1 MSEVRFTSPMTSFLM
16 FSIVLFILGFIFMIP
31 LLCMLAVLPLSA
43 AIVSLFIPPPSEIE
57 IERDLSKTKC
67 RVGDEV
73 EVEIHVRI
81 NKGIGF
87 IIIRNELPKPFELT
101 RGNNIHVVFKGLRR
115 VDRTITFAF
124 RCTKRGEFTLPALDV
139 EIYHILYMKEPIRL
153 NVTKSIKL
161 QILPP
166 VSTLR
171 RMRFIPTKSRVY
183 IPLTSISRMGPVTSD
198 FKEIREY
205 RPGDPFKFI
214 NWKATARNSTNTPM
228 VNEFEREGKKN
239 ILILLDCTSVMLP
252 GTELEN
258 PLEYA
263 ISATAGLVY
272 YLTRRAFNVMLGI
285 IGYGIV
291 IPPGTGA
298 EQYVRVIN
306 TLVGIKGVSN
316 KVSLDRLLKSIERWI
331 VECIPLTIMIT
342 NLTYNNLPEVVNCIK
357 FIGSHVGKFYRKSP
371 FLPILIIDVSPYY
384 LIAKSTDEQNIV
396 LAYSYYMKKKMYSQ
410 LRRLKVMTIRWD
422 IGRRSFNQVA
432 SLLLRM
438 IR

>member
-31 LLCMLAVLPLSA
+31 LLCMLAVLPLST
-43 AIVSLFIPPPSEIE
+43 AIVSLFIPLPSEIE
-57 IERDLSKTKC
+57 IERGLSKTKC

-73 EVEIHVRI
+73 EVKIHIKI
-81 NKGIGF
+81 NNGIGF

-139 EIYHILYMKEPIRL
+139 EVYHILYMKEPL
-153 NVTKSIKL
+153 KLKVAKSVKL
-161 QILPP
+161 QILPL

-171 RMRFIPTKSRVY
+171 RMRFIPTRSRIY

-214 NWKATARNSTNTPM
+214 NWKATARNPMNTPM

-239 ILILLDCTSVMLP
+239 ILILLDCTPVMLP

-263 ISATAGLVY
+263 ISATVGLVY
-272 YLTRRAFNVMLGI
+272 YLTRRAFNVLLGI
-285 IGYGIV
+285 IGHGIIV
-291 IPPGTGA
+291 PPGTGA

-306 TLVGIKGVSN
+306 VLVGIKGVSN

-357 FIGSHVGKFYRKSP
+357 FMGSHVGKFYRKSP

-384 LIAKSTDEQNIV
+384 LIAKGTDEQDII
-396 LAYSYYMKKKMYSQ
+396 LAYSYYMKRKMYSQ
-410 LRRLKVMTIRWD
+410 LRKLKVMTIRWD

>member
-43 AIVSLFIPPPSEIE
+43 AIVSLFIPPPSEIK

-87 IIIRNELPKPFELT
+87 IIIRNELPKPFELI

-115 VDRTITFAF
+115 VNRTITFAF

-153 NVTKSIKL
+153 NVTKSVKL

-171 RMRFIPTKSRVY
+171 RMRFIPTRSRVY

-285 IGYGIV
+285 IGHGIV

-331 VECIPLTIMIT
+331 VECIPLTIIIT